1 MTTIAPRAENR
12 ASLAEARVANPVVD
26 VARAASRAPTTMTIA
41 PTMMMTTTMP
51 VLPRITADGVL
62 PNLLTM
68 DRGAIRLLTTAATG
82 LPAAAALPGAA
93 AASPARAAAA
103 RAASLATPA
112 PPAAPPAMTTMATD
126 HGASRA
132 TTDTH
137 GVPLP
142 AVRGAAAASRARA
155 AAEARAASR
164 AEERATNPR
173 AANPPAPPATTT
185 TETGSGS
192 ADGAV
197 PPNTKKAT
205 MTTMSPLAA
214 PPLARV
220 VRAVAASPARV
231 DTQVLL

>member
-1 MTTIAPRAENR
+1 MRTHGLTTDGAHHLLPRTTMTRAPALPLENLASPGPVEERAVNPAAAEVAAHQAATTTTTTHPHLYGVDPQPDGLTMAGAVPPLPLMRTTTMTRAPPLHLANP
-12 ASLAEARVANPVVD
+12 ASLAEVEESLERVAE
-26 VARAASRAPTTMTIA
+26 
-41 PTMMMTTTMP
+41 
-51 VLPRITADGVL
+51 
-62 PNLLTM
+62 
-68 DRGAIRLLTTAATG
+68 
-82 LPAAAALPGAA
+82 
-93 AASPARAAAA
+93 
-103 RAASLATPA
+103 
-112 PPAAPPAMTTMATD
+112 
-126 HGASRA
+126 
-132 TTDTH
+132 
-137 GVPLP
+137 
-142 AVRGAAAASRARA
+142 AASRARA